1 MQDAKGPPVSR
12 ELLILAEQVRAIY
25 RSFGVIAVVPPLAA
39 VLMTIAF
46 SSRIGDDIR
55 LSGLDVRRAWLW
67 VGLVIIASTIAS
79 AILYAAFRRQNALP
93 HDASRWLKFAA
104 ARHFAAGIAW
114 GSSGVLLFVPNSPVY
129 QALLVAFLIAFGSAA
144 MSVTANHPWIY
155 RAWCIPLFIPYI
167 VREVFE
173 GGRMSTLLAVVAGLS
188 LVFLLAMTR
197 NLSKHI
203 VESLTNRFAN
213 VELLEQLELQKG
225 GAEQARD
232 QAELERRRAEEAS
245 RAKSRFLAAAS
256 HDLRQPIHALGL
268 FTSAV
273 REHVSSDQGQR
284 IVDKIASS
292 VDAMEMMFNALLDI
306 SRLDAGI
313 LEPRIKNVAL
323 GPMLARLAAEYA
335 PNAEANG
342 LRLRVRPCA
351 HSVRSDLA
359 LLERVL
365 RNFLSNAIRYTLRGG
380 VLVGCRK
387 RSAAIAIEVW
397 DTGVGMPQDKL
408 GDVFKEFYQVGNPER
423 DRAKG
428 LGLGL
433 AIVKR
438 IGALL
443 RHPIKVTSRVGK
455 GSRFSIEAP
464 LGEESQEELIF
475 TGQPADSAALIG
487 AFVVVIDDEGDVREA
502 VEILLRQWGCH
513 VLAADSREQAL
524 QMLRRHDRMPD
535 AILCDYRLREG
546 ETGIGA
552 IEAIQQEWGLAPA
565 ALITGDT
572 APDRL
577 REATASGHQL
587 LHKPL
592 NPRLLKTVL
601 CAMLTS
607 AKTAA

>member
-25 RSFGVIAVVPPLAA
+25 GPTLALAVVAPIGAA
-39 VLMTIAF
+39 LMVMM
-46 SSRIGDDIR
+46 
-55 LSGLDVRRAWLW
+55 GLGWRMVENVQLAWLW
-67 VGLVIIASTIAS
+67 AGLVTMNSSVAGPV
-79 AILYAAFRRQNALP
+79 LYAAFRRKSALP
-93 HDASRWLKFAA
+93 HDATRWLRFAL
-104 ARHFAAGIAW
+104 ARYVATGVVW
-114 GSSGVLLFVPNSPVY
+114 GSGGVLLFAPNSPVY
-129 QALLVAFLIAFGSAA
+129 QTLLIAVLLTVGSVVV
-144 MSVTANHPWIY
+144 SVTANHYWIY
-155 RAWCIPLFIPYI
+155 RVTYVPLFLPFI
-167 VREVFE
+167 VRAAVE
-173 GGRMSTLLAVVAGLS
+173 GSRTSNLLAIAAGTI
-188 LVFLLAMTR
+188 LVYVILIAR
-197 NLSKHI
+197 NQNKLI

-225 GAEQARD
+225 AAEQARD
-232 QAELERRRAEEAS
+232 QAELERARAEEAS

-268 FTSAV
+268 FASAM

-292 VDAMEMMFNALLDI
+292 VDATEMMFNALLDI

-313 LEPRIKNVAL
+313 LEPRIKNVAV
-323 GPMLARLAAEYA
+323 GAMLARLAGEYGPRA
-335 PNAEANG
+335 ATKG
-342 LRLRVRPCA
+342 LRLRVRPSTHA
-351 HSVRSDLA
+351 VRSDPA

-365 RNFLSNAIRYTLRGG
+365 RNFLSNAIRYTQNGG

-387 RSAAIAIEVW
+387 RGAAITTEVW
-397 DTGVGMPQDKL
+397 DTGVGIPQDKL

-443 RHPIKVTSRVGK
+443 DHPVKVASRTGK

-464 LGEESQEELIF
+464 LGEESQEEPIF
-475 TGQPADSAALIG
+475 IGQPADTAALIG

-502 VEILLRQWGCH
+502 VEILLRQWGCD

-524 QMLRRHDRMPD
+524 QMLRQHDRMPD

-546 ETGIGA
+546 ETGIDA
-552 IEAIQQEWGLAPA
+552 IEAIQEEWGLAPA

-577 REATASGHQL
+577 REATASGHEL

-592 NPRLLKTVL
+592 NPQRLKTVL
-601 CAMLTS
+601 CAMLTG
-607 AKTAA
+607 AKTTA